1 MQGHLM
7 QQSTLII
14 CNKRGLHARA
24 AAKFVETAS
33 LYEASI
39 RVHFSG
45 KEADGKSI
53 MSLLMLAAGHGSE
66 IMLTAH
72 GNDEHN
78 AAKALQELINNRFNE
93 EP

>member
-1 MQGHLM
+1 M

-14 CNKRGLHARA
+14 INKRGLHARA

-39 RVHFSG
+39 RIHFGG

-66 IMLTAH
+66 ITLTTDGH
-72 GNDEHN
+72 DEHS
-78 AAKALQELINNRFNE
+78 AVKALQDLINNRFDE
-93 EP
+93 ES